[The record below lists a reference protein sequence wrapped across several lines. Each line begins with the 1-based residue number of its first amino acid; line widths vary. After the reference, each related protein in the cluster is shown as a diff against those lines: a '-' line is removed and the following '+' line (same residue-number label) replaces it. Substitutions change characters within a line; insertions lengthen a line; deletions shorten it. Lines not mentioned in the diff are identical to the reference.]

1 MKVSGK
7 QKNEIRTKQKI
18 YKNLLYLIIEGKI
31 PFRSKV
37 SIKHTYI
44 YMGISYITLYYKIIN
59 RDNIKRLKVF
69 NYHIS

>member
-7 QKNEIRTKQKI
+7 QNNEIRTKQKI

-37 SIKHTYI
+37 SMKRTHI

-59 RDNIKRLKVF
+59 RDNIKSLKVF